1 MRHPV
6 RRLLGPVMGAVPSLS
21 SLFGTDGV
29 RGVANGDLTPELAFK
44 VGRSGAHS
52 LASQAAGDRPFLV
65 LGRDTRV
72 SGDLLTAAVTAGIC
86 SVGVDVIDLGV
97 IPTPGVAYLVRRLG
111 AAGGAVISASHNP
124 VDDNGIK
131 FFDRFGYKLTD
142 QVEHEIE
149 TMIRARQ
156 DRLPRPVGISI
167 GRRLDGM
174 DHVATYIDHLQ
185 ATADGDLRGS
195 RLVLDAAFGATAGL
209 ATEVMQRLGCEVV
222 SLNDIPDGSR
232 INVDC
237 GSTNP
242 EAVSARVVEISAAA
256 GLAFDGDGDRVIAVD
271 ERGQVVDGDQV
282 MAILALDLIAR
293 KALPKKTLVATV
305 MSNLGLD
312 LALRDRGG
320 RVIRTPVGDRSV
332 LQAMLEQELV
342 LGGEQSGHIILLR
355 HNTTGD
361 GIAAGIALLTAVAR
375 AGRPLSELAA
385 RVAKVPQVL
394 VNVQVERK
402 DKLETSEKV
411 ATAIERVRESL
422 GHAGRVL
429 VRPSGTEPLVRIMIE
444 GRDAGRIRDMAHEL
458 AAVVTSELGGEILG

>member
-1 MRHPV
+1 
-6 RRLLGPVMGAVPSLS
+6 MGVASDLPK
-21 SLFGTDGV
+21 LFGTDGV
-29 RGVANGDLTPELAFK
+29 RGVANAELTPELAF
-44 VGRSGAHS
+44 RIARAGAHH
-52 LASQAAGDRPFLV
+52 LAAEARADRPFLI

-72 SGDLLTAAVTAGIC
+72 SGDLLSAAVTAGAC
-86 SVGVDVIDLGV
+86 SVGTDIIDLGI

-111 AAGGAVISASHNP
+111 AAGGVVISASHNP

-131 FFDRFGYKLTD
+131 FFDRLGYKLTD
-142 QVEHEIE
+142 LAESEIE
-149 TMIRARQ
+149 SVVQARQ
-156 DRLPRPVGISI
+156 DRLPRPVGTGV
-167 GRRLDGM
+167 GRRLDGAE
-174 DHVATYIDHLQ
+174 HVVAYRDHLV
-185 ATADGDLRGS
+185 AMAGDSLRG
-195 RLVLDAAFGATAGL
+195 LPLALDAAFGATAGL
-209 ATEVMQRLGCEVV
+209 ATEVFRRAGSEVIA
-222 SLNDIPDGSR
+222 LNDIPDGSR

-242 EAVSARVVEISAAA
+242 EALGTRVTEGSLAA

-282 MAILALDLIAR
+282 MAILALDLLSR

-312 LALRDRGG
+312 LALRDAGG
-320 RVIRTPVGDRSV
+320 RVVRTPVGDRSV
-332 LQAMLEQELV
+332 LGAMLEQELI

-361 GIAAGIALLTAVAR
+361 GIAAGIALLSAVTL

-385 RVAKVPQVL
+385 RVCKVPQVL

-411 ATAIERVRESL
+411 ATSIERVRESL

-444 GRDAGRIRDMAHEL
+444 GRDAERIRAMARDL
-458 AAVVTSELGGEILG
+458 AGVVAAELGGEILD